1 MRESSP
7 QILFRR
13 QCLYRTAYR
22 LTALILILIFMLIST
37 AGCMLEEGQSNET
50 LEAISTSSQI
60 NLPSPAT
67 TIKPGTGELRL
78 WWQKPQDYSP
88 LKPAT
93 AEQKGIYSLLY
104 QTLFAIDDM
113 GYICP
118 VIAADYRWSN
128 DRLKIKIDI
137 EPGLE
142 FSDGTALKPEDVKAS
157 IESWIAN
164 RGWIV
169 NSITGINDVSSGQ
182 DDIIDATAEQSL
194 SDMPD
199 NVNSTNVEV
208 TEGSVEELQTTA
220 ELAENAE
227 AEDVNADPAKSSDS
241 MNAEASETGLTVDDI
256 WANADAPTPN
266 IEDLVFL
273 NREQAMAAIKQ
284 VVATD
289 SFIEIHLSERCD
301 NLLDFLAI
309 PIVPTVYS
317 SGLLSAFPPGTGSWY
332 CAEQLITG
340 EAKLK
345 RIGHDKELVIQVL
358 AYDSQQQAMKAFLNK
373 EVDLLL
379 LSATAW
385 PRFGGLKDIRTRKLP
400 TGHFVY
406 LQLNVNV
413 APLNSRSYFQSLT
426 KAFLRSALTVDRPAG
441 SWLYSPIPERGSH
454 PFLPSTQEIKQKL
467 EELSAEADFVWLHD
481 DPVQPLLMTWPQFE
495 EADIVGEQIRREL
508 RLQQVPVV
516 RAGES
521 LIPESTPDPSLSP
534 TPMETLPPTPT
545 PDPNIIY
552 LPSITPEP
560 TPTALDPA
568 QVPETAALELVLSAA
583 DLYEPYLFFKTAGEA
598 GVPENESLLV
608 LKELYSLRL
617 AGRSSESSGIRDG
630 YSNNSGARLAG
641 IMALIELLQQCNMI
655 GIAVPCN
662 VICYGERIEGDIG
675 LNVDNPY
682 SGLEEL
688 IIWP

>member
-1 MRESSP
+1 MRESSSP
-7 QILFRR
+7 ILFRR
-13 QCLYRTAYR
+13 RYLYRTAYR
-22 LTALILILIFMLIST
+22 LTALILILILMLIST
-37 AGCMLEEGQSNET
+37 TACMSEQGQSNET

-118 VIAADYRWSN
+118 EIAADYRWSN
-128 DRLKIKIDI
+128 DRLKIKIDL

-142 FSDGTALKPEDVKAS
+142 FSDGTILKPEDVKAS

-164 RGWIV
+164 RGWLV
-169 NSITGINDVSSGQ
+169 NSIPSSDDVLSGQ

-194 SDMPD
+194 SDMAE
-199 NVNSTNVEV
+199 NVNSTTVEV
-208 TEGSVEELQTTA
+208 TEDSVETLQTTV
-220 ELAENAE
+220 ELAENTE
-227 AEDVNADPAKSSDS
+227 EDVSADPAKSNDS
-241 MNAEASETGLTVDDI
+241 MSAETSETGLTVDDI
-256 WANADAPTPN
+256 WANADAPSPN
-266 IEDLVFL
+266 IEDLIFL

-284 VVATD
+284 VVAKD

-301 NLLDFLAI
+301 NLLDFLVI
-309 PIVPTVYS
+309 PIIPTVYS

-345 RIGHDKELVIQVL
+345 RTRNDNELAIQVL
-358 AYDSQQQAMKAFLNK
+358 AYDSHQQAMKAFLNK

-385 PRFGGLKDIRTRKLP
+385 PRFGGLKDLRTRKLP
-400 TGHFVY
+400 TGNFVY

-413 APLNSRSYFQSLT
+413 PPLNSKSYFQSIT

-454 PFLPSTQEIKQKL
+454 PFLPSAQEIKQKL

-521 LIPESTPDPSLSP
+521 LIPESTSDPSLSP

-545 PDPNIIY
+545 PDPNLIY

-583 DLYEPYLFFKTAGEA
+583 DLYEPYLFFKTAGET

-617 AGRSSESSGIRDG
+617 AGRSSEASGIRDD

-641 IMALIELLQQCNMI
+641 IMALIELLQQYNMI

-662 VICYGERIEGDIG
+662 VVCYGERIEGDIG

-682 SGLEEL
+682 FGLEEL